1 MYALLPGTAFERRG
15 KPSPLSSAKRSVA
28 TRVSAPRKTLA
39 TVQCETECCD
49 TCVGVRSYG
58 ERYLSTVLFNNLW
71 SEDSKAE
78 DKMPSTWREQSGEEK
93 STSNI
98 PKL

>member
-1 MYALLPGTAFERRG
+1 MDMLTSVG
-15 KPSPLSSAKRSVA
+15 SA
-28 TRVSAPRKTLA
+28 
-39 TVQCETECCD
+39 
-49 TCVGVRSYG
+49 GVRSYG

-71 SEDSKAE
+71 SKDADAE
-78 DKMPSTWREQSGEEK
+78 NEMPSAWREQSGEEK